1 MGGII
6 IGVRIDIKMEK
17 EEEMKERISNR
28 KSTGWVEDC
37 RSVCKQRF
45 RE

>member
-17 EEEMKERISNR
+17 EEEMKQRISNR
-28 KSTGWVEDC
+28 KST
-37 RSVCKQRF
+37 S
-45 RE
+45 

>member
-1 MGGII
+1 M
-6 IGVRIDIKMEK
+6 GVRIDIKMEK
-17 EEEMKERISNR
+17 EEEVKQRISNR
-28 KSTGWVEDC
+28 KSTGWVDY

>member
-1 MGGII
+1 M
-6 IGVRIDIKMEK
+6 GVRIDIKMEK
-17 EEEMKERISNR
+17 EEEVKERISNR
-28 KSTGWVEDC
+28 KSTGWMVEDC